1 MSSRKRCLSPSRVVD
16 HQPSKRAR
24 LLSDLWPSDNCQYT
38 QSTHPSQSSGKSDYT
53 IRAIIGEK
61 SGEYL
66 IDWADNRY
74 TGEAYSPDWQ
84 PKRNVSKEAIAE
96 WENRKVA
103 RGSKRK
109 SNRRRRKRSSSLSIT
124 IHCSRSRKPK
134 RPKYHSSSCDPNQIQ
149 TVRSSRN
156 TSSSD
161 SSAPAITV
169 LVSQHSSL
177 DREQYILYQSSLS
190 LSTSSSLPR
199 SSNSLRREYSPVPK
213 GFFDDHSPRVEA
225 IPDSQSTSAPF
236 TEAILS
242 RLPTESGPNLASS
255 RKSELI
261 ASRFEVPE
269 SISIKEDQAEQQAQ
283 RSQHNEPIRVEH
295 FSKDS
300 TPSGVN
306 QSVAPV
312 GGISHPTVS
321 FPQDRSP
328 QRSVEGS
335 TSIEAV
341 PAEGSSQSGTNC
353 RSLYRDRRDRLTEL
367 VISEDQ
373 GDKTSTTQETTSS
386 SVLTQRNTSFQSQPQ
401 SYADDNLEAP
411 ASLTAESRKL
421 SSPVR
426 QISSTVAPSSHNVS
440 THNYMAESNA
450 SALPG
455 RASQASSE
463 PEGPVRI
470 SLREG
475 LKQMRAASRANED
488 ARISNIRQNTNRSP
502 VNATFVPQEP
512 FSAARTPE
520 RRPSQIPATN
530 SPRQAQPTP
539 PRPAVKQGPHRV
551 NGFPPGQQ
559 VIPSQPLFPPPSQP
573 YLPSGQQIPFM
584 VRPMPMQVDVPLAVR
599 TTQSGQHTQI
609 PQNHG
614 PYVPQTPYVPKH
626 ASLAPCGLGVNEHT
640 IGLAMNLRVRDQYT
654 SVINLFRKPLDDFMN
669 SDMPQETS
677 IQEVRKLLAR
687 VNLITAHPDLD
698 AQEAQEEFSQ
708 TTPEDEA
715 GWAEECSFKFKFLGR
730 LFSHMRN
737 DGVHISIVARP
748 GPTLDL
754 IETFLKGRGVAYFR
768 PDGRGSSPPNEQRFA
783 DCRIR
788 ISIVPSGAE
797 AMNLAVQ
804 PAALV
809 IAFDDTFNVQDLQV
823 QRMRTQP
830 GIEYIMPA
838 VHLLVYKSAEHIA
851 RCLDVQMDGMARFRK
866 IISCMTQLRRDVGK
880 LPPEDMSFSAAA
892 DEVAIFLRLN
902 GHQLKWALPPIRPI
916 PLDVLEP
923 LQDGSTQ
930 GSSQS
935 SEQDAPIQNSA
946 LKRVW
951 VSAVIPF
958 PALPGIEVDRH
969 KDPDS
974 SNSEAAKRQRA
985 QIDHLQ
991 RQNAYLTEQNAHLK
1005 TQIENIVTSLT
1016 TIQADLSVANRTN
1029 QDLSSELSTHA
1040 TRESHIS
1047 DLEASLSDLQT
1058 RYEDKDRSHHYLHIQ
1073 RSATVI
1079 ALEETNKK
1087 LDRQT
1092 SELATLK
1099 ATKKSLL
1106 SDLEQAR
1113 HDLLNTD
1120 NLDLTR
1126 IPIRKHLRRGLRRAG
1141 LGPNIPPRNRGAQ
1154 SKRRGRASGGSQ
1166 SR

>member
-1 MSSRKRCLSPSRVVD
+1 
-16 HQPSKRAR
+16 
-24 LLSDLWPSDNCQYT
+24 
-38 QSTHPSQSSGKSDYT
+38 
-53 IRAIIGEK
+53 
-61 SGEYL
+61 
-66 IDWADNRY
+66 
-74 TGEAYSPDWQ
+74 
-84 PKRNVSKEAIAE
+84 
-96 WENRKVA
+96 
-103 RGSKRK
+103 
-109 SNRRRRKRSSSLSIT
+109 
-124 IHCSRSRKPK
+124 
-134 RPKYHSSSCDPNQIQ
+134 
-149 TVRSSRN
+149 
-156 TSSSD
+156 
-161 SSAPAITV
+161 
-169 LVSQHSSL
+169 
-177 DREQYILYQSSLS
+177 
-190 LSTSSSLPR
+190 
-199 SSNSLRREYSPVPK
+199 
-213 GFFDDHSPRVEA
+213 
-225 IPDSQSTSAPF
+225 
-236 TEAILS
+236 
-242 RLPTESGPNLASS
+242 
-255 RKSELI
+255 
-261 ASRFEVPE
+261 
-269 SISIKEDQAEQQAQ
+269 
-283 RSQHNEPIRVEH
+283 
-295 FSKDS
+295 
-300 TPSGVN
+300 
-306 QSVAPV
+306 
-312 GGISHPTVS
+312 
-321 FPQDRSP
+321 
-328 QRSVEGS
+328 
-335 TSIEAV
+335 
-341 PAEGSSQSGTNC
+341 
-353 RSLYRDRRDRLTEL
+353 
-367 VISEDQ
+367 
-373 GDKTSTTQETTSS
+373 
-386 SVLTQRNTSFQSQPQ
+386 
-401 SYADDNLEAP
+401 
-411 ASLTAESRKL
+411 
-421 SSPVR
+421 
-426 QISSTVAPSSHNVS
+426 
-440 THNYMAESNA
+440 MAESNA
-450 SALPG
+450 SPLPA

-470 SLREG
+470 SLRER

-502 VNATFVPQEP
+502 VNATFVPQGSI
-512 FSAARTPE
+512 SAARTPE
-520 RRPSQIPATN
+520 RRPSQILATN
-530 SPRQAQPTP
+530 SPRQAQLTP
-539 PRPAVKQGPHRV
+539 PRPAVTQGPHRV

-559 VIPSQPLFPPPSQP
+559 VIPSQPLFPPLSQP

-687 VNLITAHPDLD
+687 VNLITTHPDLD
-698 AQEAQEEFSQ
+698 VQEAQEEFSQ

-748 GPTLDL
+748 GSTLDL

-768 PDGRGSSPPNEQRFA
+768 PDGRGSSPPNDQRFA

-838 VHLLVYKSAEHIA
+838 IHLLVYKSAEHIA
-851 RCLDVQMDGMARFRK
+851 RCLDVQMDAMARFRK
-866 IISCMTQLRRDVGK
+866 IISCMTQLRRDVGE

-923 LQDGSTQ
+923 LQDGSTR

-974 SNSEAAKRQRA
+974 SNSDAAKRQRVSPA
-985 QIDHLQ
+985 GNISHVSDSILQSSQVRTLTPIMTLNHLVQ
-991 RQNAYLTEQNAHLK
+991 RFN
-1005 TQIENIVTSLT
+1005 SL
-1016 TIQADLSVANRTN
+1016 
-1029 QDLSSELSTHA
+1029 
-1040 TRESHIS
+1040 
-1047 DLEASLSDLQT
+1047 
-1058 RYEDKDRSHHYLHIQ
+1058 
-1073 RSATVI
+1073 
-1079 ALEETNKK
+1079 
-1087 LDRQT
+1087 
-1092 SELATLK
+1092 
-1099 ATKKSLL
+1099 
-1106 SDLEQAR
+1106 
-1113 HDLLNTD
+1113 
-1120 NLDLTR
+1120 
-1126 IPIRKHLRRGLRRAG
+1126 
-1141 LGPNIPPRNRGAQ
+1141 
-1154 SKRRGRASGGSQ
+1154 
-1166 SR
+1166 